1 MAVAIVSAHSSAT
14 AMGANKYVSNKNRL
28 LRVKQKRFKK
38 GTLSIDTILFL
49 LCRDKFDLMPAHCW
63 PTGIRRMIPF
73 IFFSFKP
80 YRNGGNDD
88 AHQVAA
94 FRTPGQ
100 VPTLRYNTCH
110 YLALPTVYTSSKASI
125 FSYRMQH

>member
-1 MAVAIVSAHSSAT
+1 
-14 AMGANKYVSNKNRL
+14 
-28 LRVKQKRFKK
+28 
-38 GTLSIDTILFL
+38 
-49 LCRDKFDLMPAHCW
+49 MPAHCW

-125 FSYRMQH
+125 FSYRMQHWPVIWYRLTSRQKRNYAIHPRNTVK